1 MREDNAVTLA
11 KAGSE
16 DGFRYLYE
24 THKEMIYRLAY
35 RYVGAS
41 GDAED
46 VMQET
51 FIKAFRNI
59 AKFRHEP
66 TASFS
71 AWLCRICINSV
82 IGHLRKQ
89 RSRRSHRTIPL
100 DDIGIDPPSN
110 RPSPEKAAQTSQLL
124 ALIRSAVEN
133 LSPRERVVFD
143 LRYSKH
149 LEVAEIA
156 EMVGSS
162 ESSVKTH
169 ISRSLAKLRKE
180 LSSIWE

>member
-1 MREDNAVTLA
+1 MREHNAVMLA
-11 KAGSE
+11 QAGSE

-24 THKEMIYRLAY
+24 MHREKIYRLAY
-35 RYVGAS
+35 RYVGSS

-46 VMQET
+46 IMQET
-51 FIKAFRNI
+51 FVKAFQNI
-59 AKFRHEP
+59 TKFRYQQ

-89 RSRRSHRTIPL
+89 KRRRIDRTIPL
-100 DDIGIDPPSN
+100 HEIDNEPSAKC
-110 RPSPEKAAQTSQLL
+110 PSPEKTAQTGQLL
-124 ALIRSAVEN
+124 SLIQTAVES
-133 LSPRERVVFD
+133 LSPHQRIAFD

-149 LEVAEIA
+149 LEIAEIA
-156 EMVGSS
+156 EMMGSS

-169 ISRSLAKLRKE
+169 ISRSLARLRKE
-180 LSSIWE
+180 LRPIWE

>member
-16 DGFRYLYE
+16 DGFRHLYE
-24 THKEMIYRLAY
+24 MHREIIYRLAY
-35 RYVGAS
+35 RYVGSS

-46 VMQET
+46 LMQET
-51 FIKAFRNI
+51 FVKAFRNI
-59 AKFRHEP
+59 KSFRYER

-89 RSRRSHRTIPL
+89 KSRRIDRTVPL
-100 DDIGIDPPSN
+100 DEIDPEPSSK
-110 RPSPEKAAQTSQLL
+110 RPSPEKAAQTGQLL
-124 ALIRSAVEN
+124 SLIRSAAEN
-133 LSPRERVVFD
+133 LSPRQRIIFD

-149 LEVAEIA
+149 LEIAEIA
-156 EMVGSS
+156 EIIGAS

-169 ISRSLAKLRKE
+169 LSRSLANLRKE
-180 LSSIWE
+180 LGPLWE